1 MARYYFHLKQG
12 DEVVTDEEGQELPSL
27 GKATAMAVNG
37 ARELVASAMK
47 NGRDLQIYAIV
58 IEDDS
63 GQTTLL
69 PLAEVVPKRFR
80 G

>member
-27 GKATAMAVNG
+27 EKATAMAVDG
-37 ARELVASAMK
+37 ARELVASAIK
-47 NGRDLQIYAIV
+47 NGRDLQIDAIV